1 MNENKKKKGFLG
13 TVERVG
19 NALPHPAIIFLLL
32 CVIIA
37 VVSHICAKLGV
48 SVTYTGLDRSTNE
61 IKETNS
67 FVEEKR
73 KRPDTELLNT
83 YQTLISL
90 GLTPEKIKESDLE
103 AYECAKRNGFA

>member
-61 IKETNS
+61 IKEIIKNTPKS
-67 FVEEKR
+67 KMSEETFLTKL
-73 KRPDTELLNT
+73 DNAQLLCKSHNT
-83 YQTLISL
+83 SKGNRI
-90 GLTPEKIKESDLE
+90 
-103 AYECAKRNGFA
+103 